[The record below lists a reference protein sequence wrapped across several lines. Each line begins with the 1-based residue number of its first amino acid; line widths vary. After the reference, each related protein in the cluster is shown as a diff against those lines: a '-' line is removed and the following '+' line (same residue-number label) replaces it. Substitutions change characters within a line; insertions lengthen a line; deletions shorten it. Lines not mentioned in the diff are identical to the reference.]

1 MDRKN
6 QSSSLSKSSFSVSCL
21 IWETVQVGSEM
32 SSSIWDETAGAGNG
46 KVDQISY
53 EFFDVAS
60 SLVQSENEDPGVPML
75 LWHVPAAHIVERWR
89 RDFVKGKIGDF
100 RMSQWAS
107 QDGLYWLWDFI
118 ESTQCFQSMIEKTT
132 QFSDSASGKAVSTT

>member
-46 KVDQISY
+46 KVDQISC

-75 LWHVPAAHIVERWR
+75 LWHVPAAHIVER
-89 RDFVKGKIGDF
+89 
-100 RMSQWAS
+100 
-107 QDGLYWLWDFI
+107 
-118 ESTQCFQSMIEKTT
+118 
-132 QFSDSASGKAVSTT
+132 